1 MLKELIDFTR
11 SAFLLAHDV
20 QENRQKIENVR
31 RDLDQVKD
39 KLHQMAL
46 LIERERGER
55 EKMALQLENALLRF
69 ERRLSAPSKLP
80 KDRE

>member
-1 MLKELIDFTR
+1 MFRETLDFVR

-20 QENRQKIENVR
+20 QENMQKLENLR
-31 RDLDQVKD
+31 KEFERMEE
-39 KLHQMAL
+39 KLHQIAL

-69 ERRLSAPSKLP
+69 ERQLPPPSAE
-80 KDRE
+80 DR